1 MVVLSLRYVTHGGTC
16 RVKSKE
22 QCVWSVRS
30 NTLYVRTM
38 MHSEVQLVH
47 MVVCQILLGTV
58 SLVLNT
64 EVVCRVKSKEQCGC
78 GASEATA
85 VARGRATPPEVS
97 WTGAFAQC
105 CPPSWTLDHELWYKV
120 WCSEEW

>member
-1 MVVLSLRYVTHGGTC
+1 MVVLSLRYVTHGGTW
-16 RVKSKE
+16 RVRSKE

-64 EVVCRVKSKEQCGC
+64 EVVCRVKSKEQCGY

-85 VARGRATPPEVS
+85 VARAGQRH
-97 WTGAFAQC
+97 QN
-105 CPPSWTLDHELWYKV
+105 YNI
-120 WCSEEW
+120 

>member
-1 MVVLSLRYVTHGGTC
+1 MVVLSLRYVTHGGTW
-16 RVKSKE
+16 RVKTQE

-78 GASEATA
+78 GASETTA
-85 VARGRATPPEVS
+85 LVARGNATKIIIYNNIYIYYIYIVI
-97 WTGAFAQC
+97 
-105 CPPSWTLDHELWYKV
+105 Y
-120 WCSEEW
+120 

>member
-1 MVVLSLRYVTHGGTC
+1 
-16 RVKSKE
+16 
-22 QCVWSVRS
+22 
-30 NTLYVRTM
+30 M

-64 EVVCRVKSKEQCGC
+64 EMVCRVKSKEQCGC

-85 VARGRATPPEVS
+85 LVAQGNATGS
-97 WTGAFAQC
+97 F
-105 CPPSWTLDHELWYKV
+105 LDRCLRSV
-120 WCSEEW
+120 LPAS